1 MGAAKKGNQR
11 VAPTYTHIFSR
22 RYLFVTLLLG
32 FSSGLPLALTAG
44 TLQAWFTVSNIDIL
58 TIGFLTLVGQPYVY
72 KFFWAPLMD
81 RYHLPFLG
89 RRRGWMLVTQ
99 ILLIISISGMA
110 ILQPSQSPG
119 TLACIALVVSFLSA
133 SQDIVVD
140 AWRTEI
146 FPAEERG
153 IGAAI
158 FVSGYRLSMLV
169 SGALALVLA
178 DHIGFQQT
186 YLYMAAFMLTGL
198 IATYLAPEPAWIASS
213 SDGKSPFHT
222 FFAAMQELWIRE
234 GIILLL
240 IFLVL
245 YKLGDAF
252 AAALLTTFLIK
263 GLGFSLTTLGT
274 VYKTVGLTATILGAF
289 AGGLLL
295 VKLKLYRSLMLFGIL
310 QAVAILAYMALAMVG
325 QNYAVMIIAIFV
337 ENFFA
342 GMATDGFV
350 AMLMG
355 LCNQQFTATQYALLA
370 ALTAIGRVFVGPL
383 AAVIVQQAGW
393 VNFFFFSFL
402 VCIPG
407 LILLY
412 YLKNQ
417 SIFKSA

>member
-1 MGAAKKGNQR
+1 MAIN
-11 VAPTYTHIFSR
+11 YTHIFSK
-22 RYLFVTLLLG
+22 RYLFATLLLG

-44 TLQAWFTVSNIDIL
+44 TLQAWFTISNVDIL

-89 RRRGWMLVTQ
+89 RRRGWILVTQ
-99 ILLIISISGMA
+99 IALIIAIMSMA
-110 ILQPSQSPG
+110 FLQPNQAPG
-119 TLACIALVVSFLSA
+119 TLACVALLVSFLSA

-153 IGAAI
+153 IGAAV
-158 FVSGYRLSMLV
+158 FVSGYRISMLV
-169 SGALALVLA
+169 SGALALVIA
-178 DHIGFQQT
+178 DYIGFQQT
-186 YLYMAAFMLTGL
+186 YLWMGSFMLVGL
-198 IATYLAPEPAWIASS
+198 IATLLAPEPKWKETREFNKIPKNIFGA
-213 SDGKSPFHT
+213 
-222 FFAAMQELWIRE
+222 FFAAMQELWVRE

-240 IFLVL
+240 IFIVL

-252 AAALLTTFLIK
+252 AAALLTNFLIK
-263 GLGFSLTTLGT
+263 GLGFSLTAVGT

-310 QAVAILAYMALAMVG
+310 QAIAILAYMALAMVG
-325 QNYAVMIIAIFV
+325 QNYTVMIIAIFI

-383 AAVIVQQAGW
+383 AAVIVQHAGW

-417 SIFKSA
+417 SIFKAA